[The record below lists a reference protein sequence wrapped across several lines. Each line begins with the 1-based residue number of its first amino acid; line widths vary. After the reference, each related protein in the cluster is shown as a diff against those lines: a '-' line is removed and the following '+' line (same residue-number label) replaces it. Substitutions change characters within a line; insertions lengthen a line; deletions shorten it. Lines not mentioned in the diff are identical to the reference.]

1 MERNDGINQTK
12 GQPFNSLTPALVA
25 GLIQSGK
32 VIRPAAELARSVYD
46 HATER
51 ANAAEIDLGLGPAFF
66 GMVVA
71 EGILYSVAAELSMKC
86 VLQQSNIEYEMLRR
100 SHDLGELFKALPEE
114 VKEYAKKRYQESPD
128 GKGRDL
134 AIDLEGA
141 GKAIMTLRYVS
152 ENRTQDIPVV
162 WFSAMESVALSA
174 LSTIQDNGEVRVP
187 NNDYYR

>member
-12 GQPFNSLTPALVA
+12 GQTFNSSTPALVV

-32 VIRPAAELARSVYD
+32 VIRPTAELARSVYD
-46 HATER
+46 YATEK
-51 ANAAEIDLGLGPAFF
+51 ANAAGIDLGLGPAFF
-66 GMVVA
+66 GMFVA

-86 VLQQSNIEYEMLRR
+86 VLQQSNREYEALRR

-114 VKEYAKKRYQESPD
+114 VKEYAKKRYQESAS

-134 AIDLEGA
+134 AIDLEEA

-152 ENRTQDIPVV
+152 ENRTQDTPGI
-162 WFSAMESVALSA
+162 WFPAMESVALST
-174 LSTIQDNGEVRVP
+174 LSTIQDNGEVRIP